1 MGKGRRR
8 EGVAVCECGYSI
20 ISFFT
25 GKTEG
30 PPPPPSLLNMRSPM
44 FHLIEVKQTKSPRG
58 CLEFMLSKAEGSRA
72 ILSSGYD
79 VEIAFIF

>member
-1 MGKGRRR
+1 MVIQLLVFLLEKLW
-8 EGVAVCECGYSI
+8 Y
-20 ISFFT
+20 
-25 GKTEG
+25 